1 MKQPMLLPDPSMQES
16 SRGASPE
23 WASLRGP
30 SAIALSQRINL
41 ALVEKLF
48 LFFADDGFISRIT
61 PNLSGVM
68 FPNPKYNFVVD
79 SPILSVI

>member
-1 MKQPMLLPDPSMQES
+1 MLLPDLSMQES

-30 SAIALSQRINL
+30 SPNAVHSRINF

-48 LFFADDGFISRIT
+48 LFFVDNASIARIA
-61 PNLSGVM
+61 PSLSGVM
-68 FPNPKYNFVVD
+68 VPNR
-79 SPILSVI
+79 STISLLIL